1 MVELGRF
8 TSLAALFRGD
18 SREASR
24 PGLDV
29 ACVVRV
35 REEDGMQK
43 TIFGV
48 GLAVAIATASA
59 QAADLPRGQYRPY
72 APPPA
77 MAVYSWMGPYLG
89 ANLGYQWGE
98 TTNNPTEPSGI
109 AGGLQAGY
117 NFQTGQ
123 FVFGGEAD
131 IQLSGAEDTFAPWK
145 FSNPWFGTVR
155 GRAGVAMN
163 NILFYATG
171 GLAYG
176 NLRGEVGGLT
186 ENRTG
191 LGWTAGLGMEVGL
204 TPNWSAKVEYL
215 YVDLTDRSYTVTG
228 TDNGLESNLLRFGVN
243 YRF

>member
-1 MVELGRF
+1 MK
-8 TSLAALFRGD
+8 
-18 SREASR
+18 
-24 PGLDV
+24 
-29 ACVVRV
+29 
-35 REEDGMQK
+35 K
-43 TIFGV
+43 TIVGA
-48 GLAVAIATASA
+48 GLAVAIATVSA

-72 APPPA
+72 GPPPVVVA
-77 MAVYSWMGPYLG
+77 YSWMGPYVG

-117 NFQTGQ
+117 NFQSGQ

-176 NLRGEVGGLT
+176 NLRGEIGGLV
-186 ENRTG
+186 RKSHG
-191 LGWTAGLGMEVGL
+191 AGLDRGRRHGSRPDAELVGQGRV
-204 TPNWSAKVEYL
+204 SL
-215 YVDLTDRSYTVTG
+215 YRSRRARLSVTG
-228 TDNGLESNLLRFGVN
+228 TDNGLNSNLLRFGVN

>member
-1 MVELGRF
+1 
-8 TSLAALFRGD
+8 
-18 SREASR
+18 
-24 PGLDV
+24 
-29 ACVVRV
+29 
-35 REEDGMQK
+35 MQK
-43 TIFGV
+43 TIFGA
-48 GLAVAIATASA
+48 GLAVAIATVSA

-77 MAVYSWMGPYLG
+77 MAVYSWMGPYIG
-89 ANLGYQWGE
+89 VNLGYQWGE

-109 AGGLQAGY
+109 AGGVQAGY
-117 NFQTGQ
+117 NFQSGQ

-131 IQLSGAEDTFAPWK
+131 INLSGAEDTFAPWK

-176 NLRGEVGGLT
+176 NLRGEVGGLS
-186 ENRTG
+186 ENRTA
-191 LGWTAGLGMEVGL
+191 LGWTVGLGMEVGL
-204 TPNWSAKVEYL
+204 TQNWSAKVEYL
-215 YVDLTDRSYTVTG
+215 YIDLADRGYTVTG
-228 TDNGLESNLLRFGVN
+228 TDNGLDSNLLRFGVN

>member
-1 MVELGRF
+1 MAAATEKRRGR
-8 TSLAALFRGD
+8 
-18 SREASR
+18 EW
-24 PGLDV
+24 DV

-35 REEDGMQK
+35 HEEDGMQK
-43 TIFGV
+43 TIFGA
-48 GLAVAIATASA
+48 GLAVAMATASA

-155 GRAGVAMN
+155 GRAGVALN

>member
-1 MVELGRF
+1 MKKMIAGAGF
-8 TSLAALFRGD
+8 
-18 SREASR
+18 
-24 PGLDV
+24 
-29 ACVVRV
+29 
-35 REEDGMQK
+35 
-43 TIFGV
+43 
-48 GLAVAIATASA
+48 AVAMATVSA
-59 QAADLPRGQYRPY
+59 QAADLPRGGYRPY
-72 APPPA
+72 GPPPVVA
-77 MAVYSWMGPYLG
+77 AYSWMGPYVG

-98 TTNNPTEPSGI
+98 ISNNPTEPSGI

-117 NFQTGQ
+117 NFQSGQ

-155 GRAGVAMN
+155 GRVGYALN

-176 NLRGEVGGLT
+176 NVKGEVAGLS
-186 ENRTG
+186 ENRTA

-204 TPNWSAKVEYL
+204 TQNWSAKVEYL
-215 YVDLTDRSYTVTG
+215 YVDLAERSYTVTG
-228 TDNGLESNLLRFGVN
+228 TDNGLSSNLLRFGVN

>member
-1 MVELGRF
+1 
-8 TSLAALFRGD
+8 
-18 SREASR
+18 
-24 PGLDV
+24 
-29 ACVVRV
+29 
-35 REEDGMQK
+35 
-43 TIFGV
+43 
-48 GLAVAIATASA
+48 
-59 QAADLPRGQYRPY
+59 
-72 APPPA
+72 

-117 NFQTGQ
+117 NFQSGQ

-176 NLRGEVGGLT
+176 NLRGEVAGLS
-186 ENRTG
+186 ENRTA
-191 LGWTAGLGMEVGL
+191 LGWTVGLGMEVGL
-204 TPNWSAKVEYL
+204 TQNWSAKVEYL
-215 YVDLTDRSYTVTG
+215 YLDLTDRGYTVTG

>member
-1 MVELGRF
+1 MK
-8 TSLAALFRGD
+8 
-18 SREASR
+18 
-24 PGLDV
+24 
-29 ACVVRV
+29 
-35 REEDGMQK
+35 K
-43 TIFGV
+43 TIFAA
-48 GLAVAIATASA
+48 GLAIAFATLSA
-59 QAADLPRGQYRPY
+59 QAADLPRGGYRPY
-72 APPPA
+72 APPPVVA
-77 MAVYSWMGPYLG
+77 AYSWMGPYIG

-109 AGGLQAGY
+109 TGGLQAGY
-117 NFQTGQ
+117 NFQSGQ

-131 IQLSGAEDTFAPWK
+131 IQLSGSEDTFAPWK

-176 NLRGEVGGLT
+176 NLRGEISGLS

-191 LGWTAGLGMEVGL
+191 LGWTAGLGIEVGL

-215 YVDLTDRSYTVTG
+215 YVDLTDRHYSVTN
-228 TDNGLESNLLRFGVN
+228 TDNGLESSLLRFGVN

>member
-1 MVELGRF
+1 
-8 TSLAALFRGD
+8 
-18 SREASR
+18 
-24 PGLDV
+24 
-29 ACVVRV
+29 
-35 REEDGMQK
+35 MQK
-43 TIFGV
+43 TIFGA

-176 NLRGEVGGLT
+176 NLRGEVGGLS

-204 TPNWSAKVEYL
+204 TQNWSAKVEYL
-215 YVDLTDRSYTVTG
+215 YVDLTDRSYTVTR